1 MCWPRWTAPP
11 RRDRCRVRDQHR
23 RRVAITG
30 LGAICALG
38 NTVPQMW
45 AGMLAGRS
53 GIGPIAGIPTG
64 RLTASIAAEITGFD
78 PAAHFEPRR
87 LPLLDR
93 GAQLAV
99 VAAREAMAQAGL
111 QPDPAQAH
119 RRAAIVA
126 AVIGQTSLDAAYF
139 AFYGQNAN
147 RVHPLTVPRIMT
159 NGAASHLTME
169 FGLHGPSYAVA
180 SACASANHAIAAAT
194 DTIRLGR
201 ADVVLTGG
209 ADASIVVGVFKCWEA
224 LRVLSSDT
232 CRPFSRDRTGLVL
245 GEGAGILVLED
256 WDHATQRGA
265 TILAELAGSGMSA
278 DGADLTAPDAA
289 GAAAAM
295 QGALDDA
302 GLDASEIGWVNAHG
316 TGTRLNDKT
325 ESAALHRV
333 FRRPPPTS
341 SSKSMIGHCL
351 SAGGGLE
358 AVATVMALCSGMA
371 PPTANYREPD
381 PECDLDFIPNQARAL
396 PMQAALSNSFA
407 FGGLNAVIAITA
419 AASAAAG
426 AAA

>member
-1 MCWPRWTAPP
+1 M
-11 RRDRCRVRDQHR
+11 
-23 RRVAITG
+23 
-30 LGAICALG
+30 CALG
-38 NTVPQMW
+38 RTVPEVW

-53 GIGPIAGIPTG
+53 GIGPITGIRTD
-64 RLTASIAAEITGFD
+64 RLTASIAAQIPGFD
-78 PAAHFEPRR
+78 PSEHFQPRR

-93 GAQLAV
+93 GAQIAV

-119 RRAAIVA
+119 RRAVIVA
-126 AVIGQTSLDAAYF
+126 AVIGQTSLDAAYL
-139 AFYGQNAN
+139 AFYGEGAT

-159 NGAASHLTME
+159 NGAASHLTIE

-180 SACASANHAIAAAT
+180 SACSSANHAIAAAA

-201 ADVVLTGG
+201 ADVVITGG
-209 ADASIVVGVFKCWEA
+209 ADASIVPGVFKCWEA

-256 WDHATQRGA
+256 WDHATRRGA
-265 TILAELAGSGMSA
+265 TILAELAGSGMTA

-295 QGALDDA
+295 QAAMDDA
-302 GLDASEIGWVNAHG
+302 GLDPSEIGWVNAHG

-325 ESAALHRV
+325 ETAALHQV

-341 SSKSMIGHCL
+341 SNKSMIGHCL
-351 SAGGGLE
+351 SAGAGLE
-358 AVATVMALCSGMA
+358 AVATVMALRTGMA
-371 PPTANYREPD
+371 PPTANFRESD
-381 PECDLDFIPNQARAL
+381 PECDLDIIPNTARAL
-396 PMQAALSNSFA
+396 PIRAALSNSFA
-407 FGGLNAVIAITA
+407 FGGLNAVIAVTAAAAGA

-426 AAA
+426 PVS

>member
-1 MCWPRWTAPP
+1 M
-11 RRDRCRVRDQHR
+11 
-23 RRVAITG
+23 
-30 LGAICALG
+30 CALG
-38 NTVPQMW
+38 CTVPEIW

-53 GIGPIAGIPTG
+53 GIGSITGIATD
-64 RLTASIAAEITGFD
+64 RLTASIAAQIPGFD
-78 PAAHFEPRR
+78 PSEHFQPRR

-93 GAQLAV
+93 AAQIAV

-119 RRAAIVA
+119 RRAVIVA
-126 AVIGQTSLDAAYF
+126 AVIGQTSLDAAYL
-139 AFYGQNAN
+139 AFYGEGAT

-169 FGLHGPSYAVA
+169 FGMHGPSYAVA
-180 SACASANHAIAAAT
+180 SACSSANHAIASAA

-201 ADVVLTGG
+201 ADVVITGG
-209 ADASIVVGVFKCWEA
+209 ADASIVPGVFKCWEA

-256 WDHATQRGA
+256 WDHALRRGA
-265 TILAELAGSGMSA
+265 TILAELAGSGMTA
-278 DGADLTAPDAA
+278 DGADLTAPDAT

-295 QGALDDA
+295 QAALDDA
-302 GLDASEIGWVNAHG
+302 GLDPSEIGWVNAHG

-325 ESAALHRV
+325 ETAALHRV

-341 SSKSMIGHCL
+341 STKSMIGHCL

-358 AVATVMALCSGMA
+358 AMATVMALRTGMA
-371 PPTANYREPD
+371 PPTANYREAD
-381 PECDLDFIPNQARAL
+381 PECDLDIIPNTARAL
-396 PMQAALSNSFA
+396 PMRAALSNSFA
-407 FGGLNAVIAITA
+407 FGGLNAVIAMTA

-426 AAA
+426 PAP

>member
-1 MCWPRWTAPP
+1 M
-11 RRDRCRVRDQHR
+11 RDPR

-38 NTVPQMW
+38 HTVPDTW
-45 AGMLAGRS
+45 AAMLAGRS
-53 GIGPIAGIPTG
+53 GIGPITSIPTD
-64 RLTASIAAEITGFD
+64 RLTARIAAEITGFD
-78 PAAHFEPRR
+78 PAKHFEPRR
-87 LPLLDR
+87 LLLLDR

-119 RRAAIVA
+119 RRSAIVA
-126 AVIGQTSLDAAYF
+126 AVIGQTSLDAAYL
-139 AFYGQNAN
+139 AFYGQGAT

-159 NGAASHLTME
+159 NGPASHLTME

-180 SACASANHAIAAAT
+180 SACASANHAIAAAA
-194 DTIRLGR
+194 DAIRLGR

-209 ADASIVVGVFKCWEA
+209 ADASVVPGVFKCWEA
-224 LRVLSSDT
+224 LRVLSADT

-245 GEGAGILVLED
+245 GEGAGILVLEG

-265 TILAELAGSGMSA
+265 TILAELAGSGMTA

-295 QGALDDA
+295 RGALDDA
-302 GLDASEIGWVNAHG
+302 GLDPEEIGWINAHG

-333 FRRPPPTS
+333 FKRPPPAS
-341 SSKSMIGHCL
+341 SNKSMMGHCL
-351 SAGGGLE
+351 SAGGALE
-358 AVATVMALCSGMA
+358 AVATVMALRGGMA
-371 PPTANYREPD
+371 PPTANHREAD
-381 PECDLDFIPNQARAL
+381 PECDLDVIPNTARAL

-407 FGGLNAVIAITA
+407 FGGLNAVLAFRA
-419 AASAAAG
+419 AA
-426 AAA
+426 

>member
-1 MCWPRWTAPP
+1 M
-11 RRDRCRVRDQHR
+11 
-23 RRVAITG
+23 
-30 LGAICALG
+30 
-38 NTVPQMW
+38 M
-45 AGMLAGRS
+45 AGRS
-53 GIGPIAGIPTG
+53 GIAPISGISTN
-64 RLTASIAAEITGFD
+64 RITATVAAQVPGYD
-78 PAAHFEPRR
+78 PAEHFEPRR

-111 QPDPAQAH
+111 VADPAQAH

-126 AVIGQTSLDAAYF
+126 AVIGQTSLDAAYL
-139 AFYGQNAN
+139 AFYGEGAS

-180 SACASANHAIAAAT
+180 SACASANHAIAAAA
-194 DTIRLGR
+194 DAIRLGR

-224 LRVLSSDT
+224 LRVLSGDT
-232 CRPFSRDRTGLVL
+232 CRPFSRDRSGLVL

-256 WDHATQRGA
+256 WDHATRRGA
-265 TILAELAGSGMSA
+265 VILAELAGSGMTA

-295 QGALDDA
+295 RAALDDA
-302 GLDASEIGWVNAHG
+302 GLDPLEIGWVNAHG

-333 FRRPPPTS
+333 FGRPPPAS

-351 SAGGGLE
+351 SAGAGLE
-358 AVATVMALCSGMA
+358 AVATVMALRTGMA
-371 PPTANYREPD
+371 PPTANYREAD
-381 PECDLDFIPNQARAL
+381 PECDLDVIPNEARPL

-407 FGGLNAVIAITA
+407 FGGLNAVIAIRAVAGATSGA
-419 AASAAAG
+419 GARAAAG
-426 AAA
+426 ATA

>member
-1 MCWPRWTAPP
+1 M
-11 RRDRCRVRDQHR
+11 RDPK

-38 NTVPQMW
+38 HTVPDIW
-45 AGMLAGRS
+45 AAMLAGHS
-53 GIGPIAGIPTG
+53 GIGPITGIPTN
-64 RLTASIAAEITGFD
+64 RLTARIAAEITGFD
-78 PAAHFEPRR
+78 PSRHFEPRR

-111 QPDPAQAH
+111 KPDPAQAH
-119 RRAAIVA
+119 RRSAIVA
-126 AVIGQTSLDAAYF
+126 AVIGQTSLDAAYL
-139 AFYGQNAN
+139 AFYGQGAT

-159 NGAASHLTME
+159 NGPASHLTME

-180 SACASANHAIAAAT
+180 SACASANHATAAAA
-194 DTIRLGR
+194 DAIRLGR

-209 ADASIVVGVFKCWEA
+209 ADASIVPGVFKCWEA
-224 LRVLSSDT
+224 LRVLSADT

-245 GEGAGILVLED
+245 GEGAGILVLEG

-265 TILAELAGSGMSA
+265 TILAELAGSGMTA

-295 QGALDDA
+295 RGALDDA
-302 GLDASEIGWVNAHG
+302 GLDPEEIGWINAHG

-333 FRRPPPTS
+333 FKRPPPAS
-341 SSKSMIGHCL
+341 SNKSMIGHCL
-351 SAGGGLE
+351 SAGGALE
-358 AVATVMALCSGMA
+358 AVATVMALRGGMA
-371 PPTANYREPD
+371 PPTANHREAD
-381 PECDLDFIPNQARAL
+381 PECDLDVIPNTARAL

-407 FGGLNAVIAITA
+407 FGGLNAVLAFRA
-419 AASAAAG
+419 AA
-426 AAA
+426 